1 MPKARTELIFKNEQ
15 KEAQEQYKVE
25 AKNLLDRWFYESDL
39 DAEELSSA
47 AVEAIEEWLDEE
59 VIGFQP
65 E

>member
-1 MPKARTELIFKNEQ
+1 MSK

-39 DAEELSSA
+39 DAAEELSSA
-47 AVEAIEEWLDEE
+47 AVQAIEEWLDEE
-59 VIGFQP
+59 VIDFKP

>member
-1 MPKARTELIFKNEQ
+1 MSKE
-15 KEAQEQYKVE
+15 EAQEQYKVE

-59 VIGFQP
+59 VIDFKP